1 MAEGKRIRVLITDD
15 SAFMRKVLQSI
26 LTADPNMEVVG
37 EARDGREAVSLSEQ
51 LRPDVITM
59 DINMPHMDG
68 LQATEMIMSS
78 NPRPIVIVSSES
90 RDGADITLKALE
102 LGAIDFVAKPSSG
115 IDLDMNAV
123 REELTRKLKMAAKVR
138 VVRTAVRSKLQ
149 TEIATSAP
157 RTEPKNAAAAAA
169 AAESPK
175 PGPSLVNYKPVVKAV
190 DMVVPTPAT
199 SKGTGRFPVVI
210 VAASTGGP
218 ATLMKFLPNFPANFP
233 GAVLVIQHM
242 PGTFTSQFSQQLAE
256 VCPLKVK
263 EAETGE
269 ILNANQMYLCPGS
282 HHLRISATG
291 RILLDDGPRI
301 SGYRPCADV
310 TLETAAA
317 FAGPM
322 SIGVILTGMGND
334 GMVGVQKV
342 KTAGGYVV
350 AQDEATS
357 IIFGMPQEAIKT
369 GAVDQVLGIDNIF
382 TAVEKR
388 VMYVFGASKVG
399 AL

>member
-1 MAEGKRIRVLITDD
+1 MAEPGKRIRVLITDD

-37 EARDGREAVSLSEQ
+37 EARDGREAVSLAEQ

-123 REELTRKLKMAAKVR
+123 RDELTRKLRMASKVR

-157 RTEPKNAAAAAA
+157 RTEPQSAAAAAAA
-169 AAESPK
+169 AAESVK
-175 PGPSLVNYKPVVKAV
+175 PSTSNVLNYRPTVKAA
-190 DMVVPTPAT
+190 DMVVPAPAAA
-199 SKGTGRFPVVI
+199 KGNGRFPVVV

-233 GAVLVIQHM
+233 GAVLVVQHM

-263 EAETGE
+263 EAEGGE
-269 ILNANQMYLCPGS
+269 IVSPNQMYICPGS
-282 HHLRISATG
+282 HHMRVSATG
-291 RILLDDGPRI
+291 RILLDDGPRDRKSTRLNSSHANI
-301 SGYRPCADV
+301 SY
-310 TLETAAA
+310 
-317 FAGPM
+317 
-322 SIGVILTGMGND
+322 
-334 GMVGVQKV
+334 
-342 KTAGGYVV
+342 
-350 AQDEATS
+350 
-357 IIFGMPQEAIKT
+357 
-369 GAVDQVLGIDNIF
+369 AVFCL
-382 TAVEKR
+382 
-388 VMYVFGASKVG
+388 
-399 AL
+399 